1 MERDVLA
8 KLPSASNGSSKDPCC
23 EEHIIQRKVEM
34 LEAVQALDPE
44 KNNVVRSMLSFRIDS
59 LSCLSCLSCVVL
71 EMLDRI
77 LLDLMIERRWTRCTS
92 SLETVHLCVH
102 YSGSAE
108 SAS

>member
-8 KLPSASNGSSKDPCC
+8 KLPSASNGSSKDPCY

-59 LSCLSCLSCVVL
+59 LSCLSCVVL

>member
-59 LSCLSCLSCVVL
+59 LSCLSCVVL

-92 SLETVHLCVH
+92 SLETVHLYIH

>member
-59 LSCLSCLSCVVL
+59 LSCLSCVVL

-77 LLDLMIERRWTRCTS
+77 LLDLMIEKRWTRCTS
-92 SLETVHLCVH
+92 SLETVYLCVH